1 MLIVCFV
8 SLQLS
13 VKHTDGSPAAAEN
26 VSIEFH
32 DYTYQKHFSKII
44 ATDSQGLVT
53 FSLPP
58 LDIQIKTLTLQ
69 VSSQLNKQPQRLS
82 L

>member
-1 MLIVCFV
+1 M
-8 SLQLS
+8 
-13 VKHTDGSPAAAEN
+13 KHTDGSPAADEN

-32 DYTYQKHFSKII
+32 DYTYQKHFSKVI

-69 VSSQLNKQPQRLS
+69 VSRCH
-82 L
+82 

>member
-1 MLIVCFV
+1 MFHV
-8 SLQLS
+8 QLS

-32 DYTYQKHFSKII
+32 DYTYQKHFSKVI

-69 VSSQLNKQPQRLS
+69 VSRCH
-82 L
+82 